1 MEVLHMHRSSILVGF
16 VVIVLAVA
24 LPAAAQQLSI
34 AVIDVQRVV
43 TESDPGKQALQKL
56 KLLQDAKIDEGRAL
70 QQNLTSLQEQMSK
83 QRFTLSEERL
93 ADLSKQM
100 EDGQILLQRFQ
111 DDAERELD
119 EARRRELGGLEG
131 RIIPVIN
138 EIGAERGFTLIFN
151 KFQSGLVYADETV
164 DITDDVIRR
173 FNTTQ

>member
-1 MEVLHMHRSSILVGF
+1 MHRSSLFVGF
-16 VVIVLAVA
+16 VVIALAVA
-24 LPAAAQQLSI
+24 LPATAQQLKI

-56 KLLQDAKIDEGRAL
+56 KELQDGKIDEGRAL
-70 QQNLTSLQEQMSK
+70 QQELASMQEQVSK

-93 ADLSKQM
+93 TEMNKQM
-100 EDGQILLQRFQ
+100 EDMQIGLQRFQ

-138 EIGAERGFTLIFN
+138 DIGVERGFTLIFN
-151 KFQSGLVYADETV
+151 KFQSGLVYADDTV
-164 DITDDVIRR
+164 DITDDVILR

>member
-1 MEVLHMHRSSILVGF
+1 MKRSSLLFGF
-16 VVIVLAVA
+16 VVIVLAMA
-24 LPAAAQQLSI
+24 LPASAQQLNI

-56 KLLQDAKIDEGRAL
+56 KELQDAKIDEGRAI
-70 QQNLTSLQEQMSK
+70 QQELAAMQEQMSK

-93 ADLSKQM
+93 AELNKQM
-100 EDGQILLQRFQ
+100 EDAQIALQRFQ

-119 EARRRELGGLEG
+119 ESRRRELGGLEG

-138 EIGAERGFTLIFN
+138 QIGVERGFTLIFN
-151 KFQSGLVYADETV
+151 KFQSGLVYADDTV
-164 DITDDVIRR
+164 DITDEVIQR

>member
-1 MEVLHMHRSSILVGF
+1 MHRSSILFGIVGL
-16 VVIVLAVA
+16 VLAAA
-24 LPAAAQQLSI
+24 LPAAAQQVSI

-43 TESDPGKQALQKL
+43 TESDPGKEALQKL
-56 KLLQDAKIDEGRAL
+56 KLLQDAKIDEGRSL
-70 QQNLTSLQEQMSK
+70 QQNLTTLQDQMAK

-93 ADLSKQM
+93 AELNKQL
-100 EDGQILLQRFQ
+100 EDGQIALQRFQ

-138 EIGAERGFTLIFN
+138 DIGKERGFTLIFN
-151 KFQSGLVYADETV
+151 KFQSGLVYADDTV

>member
-1 MEVLHMHRSSILVGF
+1 MKRSSLLVGC
-16 VVIVLAVA
+16 VVIILSLA
-24 LPAAAQQLSI
+24 LPAAAQELTI

-56 KLLQDAKIDEGRAL
+56 KELQDAKVDEGRVL
-70 QQNLTSLQEQMSK
+70 QQTLAGLQEQMAK

-93 ADLSKQM
+93 AEMNKQL
-100 EDGQILLQRFQ
+100 EDGQIALQRFQ

-138 EIGAERGFTLIFN
+138 QVGTERGFTVIFN
-151 KFQSGLVYADETV
+151 KFQSGLVYADDSV
-164 DITDDVIRR
+164 DITDEVIRR

>member
-1 MEVLHMHRSSILVGF
+1 MHRSSFLVGF
-16 VVIVLAVA
+16 VVIALAVTV
-24 LPAAAQQLSI
+24 PAAAQQLNI

-56 KLLQDAKIDEGRAL
+56 KELQDSKIDQGRAL
-70 QQNLTSLQEQMSK
+70 QQELTSMQEQMSK

-93 ADLSKQM
+93 AELAKQM
-100 EDGQILLQRFQ
+100 EDKQIVLQRFQ

-138 EIGAERGFTLIFN
+138 EVGAERGLTLIFN
-151 KFQSGLVYADETV
+151 KFQSGLVYADDAV

-173 FNTTQ
+173 FNTAQ

>member
-1 MEVLHMHRSSILVGF
+1 MHRSRNLVGF
-16 VVIVLAVA
+16 VVIMLAAA

-56 KLLQDAKIDEGRAL
+56 KNLQDAKIEEGRSL
-70 QQNLTSLQEQMSK
+70 QQGLTTLQEQLSK

-93 ADLSKQM
+93 AEMNKQI
-100 EDGQILLQRFQ
+100 EDKQIAMQRFQ

-119 EARRRELGGLEG
+119 ESRRRELGGLEG

-138 EIGAERGFTLIFN
+138 QIGTERGFTLIFN
-151 KFQSGLVYADETV
+151 KFQSGLVYADDSV

-173 FNTTQ
+173 FNTAQ

>member
-1 MEVLHMHRSSILVGF
+1 MKRTSLLVGC
-16 VVIVLAVA
+16 VAIVLSLA
-24 LPAAAQQLSI
+24 LPVSAQGLSI

-56 KLLQDAKIDEGRAL
+56 KSLQDAKIDEGRSL
-70 QQNLTSLQEQMSK
+70 QQNLSGLQEQMAK

-93 ADLSKQM
+93 AEMSKQL
-100 EDGQILLQRFQ
+100 EDGQIALQRFQ

-138 EIGAERGFTLIFN
+138 QVGTERGYTLIFN
-151 KFQSGLVYADETV
+151 KFQSGLVYADDAV
-164 DITDDVIRR
+164 DITDEVIRR
-173 FNTTQ
+173 FNTAQ

>member
-1 MEVLHMHRSSILVGF
+1 MKRSSLLVGC
-16 VVIVLAVA
+16 VVIILSLA

-56 KLLQDAKIDEGRAL
+56 KELQDAKIDEGRAL
-70 QQNLTSLQEQMSK
+70 QQTLAGLQEQMAK

-93 ADLSKQM
+93 AEMNKQL
-100 EDGQILLQRFQ
+100 EDGQIALQRFQ

-119 EARRRELGGLEG
+119 ESRRRELGGLEG

-138 EIGAERGFTLIFN
+138 EVGTERGFTVIFN
-151 KFQSGLVYADETV
+151 KFQSGLVYADDSV
-164 DITDDVIRR
+164 DITDEVIRR
-173 FNTTQ
+173 FNTTE

>member
-1 MEVLHMHRSSILVGF
+1 MYRSRLAIAF
-16 VVIVLAVA
+16 VVVVLAAA
-24 LPAAAQQLSI
+24 LPAAAQQINI

-43 TESDPGKQALQKL
+43 TESDPGKEALQKL
-56 KLLQDAKIDEGRAL
+56 KLLQDGKIDEGRAL
-70 QQNLTSLQEQMSK
+70 QQQLSTMQEQMSK

-93 ADLSKQM
+93 AELSKQM
-100 EDGQILLQRFQ
+100 EDGQIALQRFQ

-151 KFQSGLVYADETV
+151 KFQSGLVYADDTV
-164 DITDDVIRR
+164 DITDDVILR
-173 FNTTQ
+173 FNTRQ